1 MFPEFSQALS
11 LFISL
16 SRSYF
21 EQTKYPTSCTQKAG
35 NENKNNRESSFIMQ
49 NDVHELTTDEFND
62 YYSELLSLL
71 RVERFSLGASFAI

>member
-1 MFPEFSQALS
+1 
-11 LFISL
+11 
-16 SRSYF
+16 
-21 EQTKYPTSCTQKAG
+21 
-35 NENKNNRESSFIMQ
+35 MQ